1 LLGPLADNGG
11 PTWTHALLTG
21 SPAIGAGDPNFTSP
35 PDFDQRGPGFPRV
48 VSGRIDIGA
57 FEYVYVCPGDADC
70 DGIPDSW
77 MYQYFGHATGQAPDK
92 SRATDDA
99 DGDGQS
105 NLAEF
110 QAGTSP
116 TNGTSTFRIIEIALL
131 DEDVLLTWTTV
142 GGKKYAVQ
150 TVTGGYTS
158 NFVELSPVII
168 APGTGESLLS
178 FIYPGGA
185 TNVPARFYR
194 IRLVP

>member
-1 LLGPLADNGG
+1 
-11 PTWTHALLTG
+11 
-21 SPAIGAGDPNFTSP
+21 
-35 PDFDQRGPGFPRV
+35 
-48 VSGRIDIGA
+48 
-57 FEYVYVCPGDADC
+57 
-70 DGIPDSW
+70 
-77 MYQYFGHATGQAPDK
+77 
-92 SRATDDA
+92 
-99 DGDGQS
+99 
-105 NLAEF
+105 
-110 QAGTSP
+110 
-116 TNGTSTFRIIEIALL
+116 
-131 DEDVLLTWTTV
+131 V